1 MRKLERR
8 KKRVDVSELVVDHK
22 SQHTHLG
29 STALVQFNSTLG
41 HLCFLIKRV
50 PTEVDG
56 TVTEVTNE
64 FVFASNI
71 LHDGEFKETGEGKNL
86 KGAGNR
92 NGSTGIPA
100 RSQVRELGS
109 VHGDVTRKV
118 DTGLVDQVSN
128 NTKHADTSMLDLNET
143 KTVELFLVA
152 VSNKTKGI
160 KETKRTL
167 GTNLFCKGREGH
179 GGRSFLRNRGKGSGG
194 GEEGGENGRLHDDLK
209 LRKFFFL
216 QVPNKL

>member
-152 VSNKTKGI
+152 VGYKA
-160 KETKRTL
+160 KRIEEAKRSL
-167 GTNLFCKGREGH
+167 GTKFILE
-179 GGRSFLRNRGKGSGG
+179 SLEGSGG
-194 GEEGGENGRLHDDLK
+194 GLLGGRGERSGGGKEGGENSGLHLD
-209 LRKFFFL
+209 FI
-216 QVPNKL
+216 